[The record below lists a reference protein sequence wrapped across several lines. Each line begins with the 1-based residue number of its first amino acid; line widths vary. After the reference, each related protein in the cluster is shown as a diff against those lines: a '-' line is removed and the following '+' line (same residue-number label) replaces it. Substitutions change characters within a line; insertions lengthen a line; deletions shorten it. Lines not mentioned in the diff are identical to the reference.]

1 MRPVAVPADA
11 LAHAAELERRDAEI
25 AKELDVVRDLEEQVA
40 AIRGR
45 AGSVRESLERLP
57 LEREDLDRRRAE
69 ADEAVTAAHA
79 DVERTGSRVAALEAG
94 RRKRDN
100 ELDRA
105 RKEAATARD
114 ALADALAVRA
124 RVDELESAL
133 ADEER
138 ALLAEGEALAAA
150 AELVAT
156 GVRDVGRVTESA
168 GRAPG
173 TSLADLDDWGGR
185 VRAALFVARGTLEA
199 ERERVV
205 LEANALGTSVLGEQ
219 LGTSSVALV
228 RRRASALLWCVAS
241 GATSIYLGLLDVL
254 FDLENGIYGAPDTGA
269 VAVELTINVLTLA
282 LGAVVLG
289 WAWRQRR
296 ELVRLGDF

>member
-1 MRPVAVPADA
+1 MAVPADA
-11 LAHAAELERRDAEI
+11 LAHAAALERRDTEI
-25 AKELDVVRDLEEQVA
+25 ANELEVVRELEERVG

-45 AGSVRESLERLP
+45 AVSVREALERVP

-94 RRKRDN
+94 RRKRDD

-114 ALADALAVRA
+114 ALADALAVRG

-133 ADEER
+133 AEEER
-138 ALLAEGEALAAA
+138 ALLAEGEQLTGAAQ
-150 AELVAT
+150 LVAE

-185 VRAALFVARGTLEA
+185 VRSALFVARGTLEA

-205 LEANALGTSVLGEQ
+205 LEANALGTAVLGEQ
-219 LGTSSVALV
+219 LGASSVALV
-228 RRRASALLWCVAS
+228 RSR
-241 GATSIYLGLLDVL
+241 
-254 FDLENGIYGAPDTGA
+254 LEAAAG
-269 VAVELTINVLTLA
+269 
-282 LGAVVLG
+282 
-289 WAWRQRR
+289 
-296 ELVRLGDF
+296 

>member
-1 MRPVAVPADA
+1 MTVPADA
-11 LAHAAELERRDAEI
+11 LAHAAELERRDTEI
-25 AKELDVVRDLEEQVA
+25 ANELEIVRDLEERVG

-45 AGSVRESLERLP
+45 AGWVGEALERVRLA
-57 LEREDLDRRRAE
+57 REDLVRRRAE
-69 ADEAVTAAHA
+69 ADIAVTAAHA
-79 DVERTGSRVAALEAG
+79 DVERTRSRVASLEAG
-94 RRKRDN
+94 RRKRDD

-133 ADEER
+133 AEEER
-138 ALLAEGEALAAA
+138 ALLAEGKALAGA
-150 AELVAT
+150 AELVAKA
-156 GVRDVGRVTESA
+156 VRDVGRVTESA

-173 TSLADLDDWGGR
+173 TSLADLDDWGSR
-185 VRAALFVARGTLEA
+185 VRSALFVARGTLEA

-228 RRRASALLWCVAS
+228 RRR
-241 GATSIYLGLLDVL
+241 
-254 FDLENGIYGAPDTGA
+254 LEAAAG
-269 VAVELTINVLTLA
+269 
-282 LGAVVLG
+282 
-289 WAWRQRR
+289 
-296 ELVRLGDF
+296 